1 MAGLTDASVTV
12 LAAGTQLG
20 PYKLLS
26 ELGAGGMGTVFLA
39 EDTRLGRKVAV
50 KVSRTRYTERFQRE
64 AGAIAKLN
72 HPNICTLF
80 DVGPDYMVMELLDG
94 ETLAARLRREQL
106 PIADVL
112 GFGAR
117 IADALAAAHE
127 HGIIHRD
134 LKPAN
139 IMLSRHGVKVL
150 DFGLAKLSDSED
162 RITQSHFVMGTP
174 AYMAPEQ
181 VTGEAAG
188 PGTDLFA
195 LGLVLYE
202 MTAGKLPFPGVSLGR
217 MFAGDS
223 QATPPSLPRERA
235 GLPAGLDPLIANLLQ
250 KDPSRRGPSA
260 AETARRLEAMANPA
274 APPPPR
280 PAWTR
285 PAYAIP
291 AAVLLLLAG
300 VWFWQRSEHRR
311 WAREDAIP
319 EVNRLVAADKPLAAF
334 HVLRKAES
342 YLPGDS
348 RLTQMERNSTSRVSV
363 KSTPPGASVEIQ
375 DYLSPDGAWFPLGM
389 TPLQR
394 VEVPTGYYR
403 WRISKPAAGEF
414 IAALPTLESL
424 NFRLGPS
431 AGTRPGMVAVPGGLW
446 KNLIDFIGWVN
457 YDLPDFE
464 IDRFEVTNRQFQ
476 EFVDR
481 GGYRNR
487 DYWKEKFIRDG
498 EELTWEQA
506 MDLLRDPTGRPGP
519 STWEAGHF
527 PQGQDD
533 YPVSGV
539 SWYEAAA
546 FAAFAG
552 KSLPALGQWY
562 KAAPPWASRFI
573 VNESN
578 FNGNGPARVG
588 SFAGVG
594 PYGTYDTAGNVREWI
609 LNAVDSDRFILGGA
623 WRTQTYQAADPEAL
637 PPFDRS
643 PMNGFRTVFNKAK
656 LPASITAPIIRRSR
670 DFSKATPVSDEMF
683 QAYRTMYAYDN
694 TPLNAESDDKTETTP
709 DWTKQRITIDAGY
722 GKERLPMYLFLPK
735 NVHPPYQ
742 AVVFFPSARVNLMPD
757 SRNLGDMQFVDYV
770 IRSGRALA
778 YPIYRETY
786 ERGKDMRIA
795 PGAIEDLQLVIQES
809 KEVRRTVDYLQTRPD
824 IDKTRLAYLGVS
836 QGSAYGVIF
845 TALDDRFK
853 AVVFLDGGFFLGPT
867 LPERDQV
874 NFAARIKK
882 PVLMVNGQY
891 DFTFSPDRS
900 QLPLLKAIATPEA
913 DKRRVVSATPH
924 DVSQD
929 RAMLSREV
937 LTWLDRYL
945 GKVD

>member
-1 MAGLTDASVTV
+1 MTGLTDASVTF

-26 ELGAGGMGTVFLA
+26 EVGSGGMGTVFLA

-64 AGAIAKLN
+64 AEAIAKLS

-94 ETLAARLRREQL
+94 ETLAARLRREKL
-106 PIADVL
+106 PIDDVL
-112 GFGAR
+112 RSGAR
-117 IADALAAAHE
+117 IAEALAAAHE
-127 HGIIHRD
+127 HGIVHRD

-150 DFGLAKLSDSED
+150 DFGLAKVSDSGD
-162 RITQSHFVMGTP
+162 HITESHFVMGTP

-181 VTGEAAG
+181 VMGEVAG
-188 PGTDLFA
+188 PAADLFA

-217 MFAGDS
+217 MFAGGS
-223 QATPPSLPRERA
+223 QSTPPSLSRERA
-235 GLPAGLDPLIANLLQ
+235 GLPAGLDPLIAGLLER
-250 KDPSRRGPSA
+250 DPSRRSPSA
-260 AETARRLEAMANPA
+260 AETARRLEAMANRIA
-274 APPPPR
+274 APPLR
-280 PAWTR
+280 PAWAR
-285 PAYAIP
+285 PVFMIP
-291 AAVLLLLAG
+291 AAAVLLLAG

-334 HVLRKAES
+334 LVLRKAES

-348 RLTQMERNSTSRVSV
+348 KLLQIERSSTTRVSV
-363 KSTPPGASVEIQ
+363 KSTPPGANVEIQ
-375 DYLSPDGAWFPLGM
+375 DYLSPDGAWVPLGT
-389 TPLQR
+389 TPLQG
-394 VEVPTGYYR
+394 VGVPKGYYR
-403 WRISKPAAGEF
+403 WRVSKPAVGDF
-414 IAALPTLESL
+414 IAARPALDSL
-424 NFRLGPS
+424 DFRFGAS
-431 AGTRPGMVAVPGGLW
+431 TGSRPGMVPVPGGKWLD
-446 KNLIDFIGWVN
+446 LIDFLGWVY
-457 YDLPDFE
+457 YDLPDFD

-476 EFVDR
+476 EFVDQ
-481 GGYRNR
+481 GGYRKR
-487 DYWKEKFIRDG
+487 DHWKEKFIRDG
-498 EELTWEQA
+498 KELSWEQA
-506 MDLLRDPTGRPGP
+506 MDLFRDPTGRPGP
-519 STWEAGHF
+519 STWEGGHF

-546 FAAFAG
+546 YADFAG

-562 KAAPPWASRFI
+562 KAADPEAARFI

-578 FNGNGPARVG
+578 FGGKGPARVG

-623 WRTQTYQAADPEAL
+623 WRTQTYQAFDPEAL

-656 LPASITAPIIRRSR
+656 LADSITAPIVRHSR
-670 DFSKATPVSDEMF
+670 DFSRAKAVSDEMF

-694 TPLNAESDDKTETTP
+694 TPLNAEIDDKTETTP

-722 GKERLPMYLFLPK
+722 GKERLPIYLFLPK

-757 SRNLGDMQFVDYV
+757 SRNLGDMPFVDYV

-786 ERGKDMRIA
+786 ERGKDIRIA

-809 KEVRRTVDYLQTRPD
+809 KEVRRTVDYLQTRPE
-824 IDKTRLAYLGVS
+824 IDKNKLAYLGVS

-853 AVVFLDGGFFLGPT
+853 AIVFLDGGFFLGPT

-874 NFAARIKK
+874 NFAARINK

-913 DKRRVVSATPH
+913 DKRRVVSETSH

-929 RAMLSREV
+929 RPLLSREV
-937 LTWLDRYL
+937 LGWLDRYL